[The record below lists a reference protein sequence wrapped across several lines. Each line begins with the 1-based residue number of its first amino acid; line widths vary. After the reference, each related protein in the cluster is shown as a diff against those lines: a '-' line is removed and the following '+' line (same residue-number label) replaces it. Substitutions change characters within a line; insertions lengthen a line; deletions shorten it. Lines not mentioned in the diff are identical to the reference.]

1 MAANAHDKAST
12 LDACL
17 SQVNLPAE
25 SRVLEKSTHQI
36 VAMLKW
42 SFIA

>member
-12 LDACL
+12 LDAGL

-25 SRVLEKSTHQI
+25 SRVLEKSMNQLI
-36 VAMLKW
+36 AMLKW